1 MPLST
6 LPKSVECVALVSLGL
21 SKAAYLDQC
30 LESCYQDIEVEWDEV
45 WTVNAGLKAFNHD
58 KVFIMDDLKVQAQRY
73 PKYREL
79 LKQHNKPII
88 TSTAYKEFPTSVSY
102 PIREVMDLVGE
113 DAWFPNT
120 VVYAIAYAMLKGVKL
135 LHLYGA
141 DFQYMN
147 LTHREEG
154 AQAAAYMIGMG
165 RKMGMQTVLPP
176 TSTLLAAGN
185 IKSVEGH
192 NYRPLYGYTKHPLIK
207 KDTIAVQI
215 QKDQECR
222 QGDQPS
228 YRHVEQN
235 VGGDGL
241 TLLEPDIGALLERQ
255 RQKLL

>member
-1 MPLST
+1 MPLT
-6 LPKSVECVALVSLGL
+6 IPHENVECVALVSLGF

-30 LESCYQDIEVEWDEV
+30 LESCYRDNGATWDEV

-58 KVFIMDDLKVQAQRY
+58 KVFIMDDLRVQARRY
-73 PKYREL
+73 PKYGAL
-79 LKQHNKPII
+79 LKRHNKPII

-120 VVYAIAYAMLKGVKL
+120 VVYAIAYAMLNEVKS

-147 LTHREEG
+147 LTRREEG
-154 AQAAAYMIGMG
+154 AQAAAYVIGMG

-176 TSTLLAAGN
+176 TSTLLAASN

-192 NYRPLYGYTKHPLIK
+192 NYRPLYGYMKHPLIK
-207 KDTIAVQI
+207 NNTVAVQI
-215 QKDQECR
+215 QKDQECVK
-222 QGDQPS
+222 GSEPS
-228 YRHVEQN
+228 YRHTPLSEQKPI
-235 VGGDGL
+235 L
-241 TLLEPDIGALLERQ
+241 IEPDIGALLERQ
-255 RQKLL
+255 KLL